1 MDDKHQEDWESDQA
15 DRDVPRYRNPQVI
28 GEDELLDA
36 LLGLTAFGS
45 DRNLVTQAM
54 NLATVDPFI
63 MGLEL
68 EYHRHYYEG
77 EATPQEERF
86 LAAQSQMWI
95 FSAYELLRTWIGKA
109 KGYITAADNGGLAY
123 KVERAG
129 KDYGYENP
137 TAQERSQEI
146 QGLIDDPALVE
157 KLKDDLNKIRF
168 IFLRLETIRVAL
180 AKHHMPKREKVI
192 SSFLTFGMINRECGS
207 LDYQMNNGMSIIG
220 NISRRDIADD
230 LRAIPILESQSD
242 EEYESFKIF
251 MRGITDEQSA
261 EFFKDM
267 KGEL

>member
-15 DRDVPRYRNPQVI
+15 DRDVPRYRNPQEI
-28 GEDELLDA
+28 AQNELLDA

-45 DRNLVTQAM
+45 DRNLVTQAV

-77 EATPQEERF
+77 EANAQEERF

-95 FSAYELLRTWIGKA
+95 FAAYELMRTWKDKA
-109 KGYITAADNGGLAY
+109 KGYITAAESGGLNY
-123 KVERAG
+123 KVERSS

-137 TAQERSQEI
+137 TALERSKEI
-146 QGLIDDPALVE
+146 QSLIDNPALIE
-157 KLKDDLNKIRF
+157 NLRSDLSRIRF

-207 LDYQMNNGMSIIG
+207 LDYQMNNGISIIG

-230 LRAIPILESQSD
+230 LRAIPILKSQSD
-242 EEYESFKIF
+242 EEFESFRIF
-251 MRGITDEQSA
+251 MRGTTEGQST
-261 EFFKDM
+261 ELFKDM